1 MCFVEELEEIRQK
14 TLHSISIRKN
24 NNQARIV
31 VGMDDCGIAA
41 GARAVL
47 LSIMDELSQK
57 EIYNTTVTQMGCI
70 GLCQYEPIV
79 EVTLPGKEKVTY
91 VNMTPEKAKK
101 VIDEHIINGNVVEEY
116 TLAKAESK

>member
-1 MCFVEELEEIRQK
+1 MN
-14 TLHSISIRKN
+14 H
-24 NNQARIV
+24 ARN
-31 VGMDDCGIAA
+31 CAW
-41 GARAVL
+41 R
-47 LSIMDELSQK
+47 LSQK

-70 GLCQYEPIV
+70 GLCQCEPII

-101 VIDEHIINGNVVEEY
+101 VIDEHIINGHVVEEY